1 MKPYPPFRPLYLF
14 LLLGVSCSSAEK
26 ADDGETAGNDTGVQC
41 DDADRSVGYRDQDGD
56 GYGSSDER
64 ITPCGPLPD
73 GYVENDD
80 DCDDSEENGP
90 AVYPGADE
98 LCDGLDNDCDFEFD
112 EDATDTK
119 TFYRDADTDGFGDA
133 ADTISACNCPDG
145 YVLWVGDCDDDPDN
159 GAATYPGATEICDG
173 LDNDCDD
180 EIDEDVLDAPGWYPD
195 ADGDGHGTS
204 DVESIIYAC
213 LAPEGTT
220 GSPSDCDDSN
230 ATVHLGAAE
239 LCDGIDNDCDTQVD
253 ELDECEDT
261 GSPD

>member
-98 LCDGLDNDCDFEFD
+98 LCDGLDNDCDLSS
-112 EDATDTK
+112 TK
-119 TFYRDADTDGFGDA
+119 MPPTPRPSIEMPTPMD
-133 ADTISACNCPDG
+133 S
-145 YVLWVGDCDDDPDN
+145 
-159 GAATYPGATEICDG
+159 
-173 LDNDCDD
+173 
-180 EIDEDVLDAPGWYPD
+180 
-195 ADGDGHGTS
+195 GTQ
-204 DVESIIYAC
+204 
-213 LAPEGTT
+213 PT
-220 GSPSDCDDSN
+220 P
-230 ATVHLGAAE
+230 
-239 LCDGIDNDCDTQVD
+239 
-253 ELDECEDT
+253 
-261 GSPD
+261 